1 MVEKTN
7 YNSRNKQAEDS
18 DERNSLKNITPHRL
32 YFHTGTPMMKI
43 KFSDKAYFFFE
54 SHVFLYERHFIANES
69 INQK

>member
-18 DERNSLKNITPHRL
+18 DERNSLKNITSHRL

-43 KFSDKAYFFFE
+43 KFSDKAYFFLKAMF
-54 SHVFLYERHFIANES
+54 FYMNGTL
-69 INQK
+69 